1 MNIESDNRLAYDL
14 VMEARVSRLEVV
26 VEFMQRDIA
35 ELKADM
41 RAIRTTDFRLIFG
54 AIITVALGLA
64 ALMAKGFG
72 WL

>member
-1 MNIESDNRLAYDL
+1 MTIESDEPFAYDL
-14 VMEARVSRLEVV
+14 AMESRIAKLEVKV
-26 VEFMQRDIA
+26 DYLQRDVD

-64 ALMAKGFG
+64 SLMAKSFG